1 MPAGPFAPRRLPDPV
16 QRRFEMATAT
26 AWENLINAHTTYA
39 RDFVQLLA
47 GNMDLEEALER
58 YLSEMGIADPMA
70 TAVRNRVLVAI
81 ETTDRHSPARPPL
94 QVHRPANQDQ
104 PEPIGWQRLRPDV
117 IMRGVRERQR
127 RAEATER
134 WIMLAI
140 ARAEEGVIRV
150 HVDNGLGFAAL
161 LERHMP
167 LDRAVEEYI
176 RSMGLRGGRAQAVF
190 QHSMA
195 RLADIHLPP
204 LDAEPPASRSGAP
217 YRRSQ
222 S

>member
-1 MPAGPFAPRRLPDPV
+1 
-16 QRRFEMATAT
+16 MATAT
-26 AWENLINAHTTYA
+26 AWESLINAHTTFA
-39 RDFVQLLA
+39 RDFVHLLA
-47 GNMDLEEALER
+47 GSMDLEEALER
-58 YLSEMGIADPMA
+58 YLSEMAITDPMA

-81 ETTDRHSPARPPL
+81 EATDRHSPGRAPL
-94 QVHRPANQDQ
+94 QVHRTAEPDQ
-104 PEPIGWQRLRPDV
+104 HEPVGWQRLRPDV

-127 RAEATER
+127 RTEATER
-134 WIMLAI
+134 WILLAI

-150 HVDNGLGFAAL
+150 HVDNALSFAAL
-161 LERHMP
+161 LERHLP

-195 RLADIHLPP
+195 RLAEIHLPP
-204 LDAEPPASRSGAP
+204 LDAQPPSSRTGAP
-217 YRRSQ
+217 HRRSQ